1 MAVLLYHSGY
11 RRDALDALVAF
22 QQWKATTKL
31 SAVEIDDS
39 TTTTTATAPVPEFAW
54 ESGDPVVAA
63 QLALRED
70 EALDKVLLELQREV
84 LESQFD
90 V

>member
-1 MAVLLYHSGY
+1 
-11 RRDALDALVAF
+11 
-22 QQWKATTKL
+22 
-31 SAVEIDDS
+31 VEINDS
-39 TTTTTATAPVPEFAW
+39 TTTTTTRPTPEFAW

-84 LESQFD
+84 LERQFD